1 MIQPLLSLPDTLAHP
16 AVIGAM
22 LAPALLMAATGS
34 LLISANARLARV
46 VDRLRLLV
54 IDTAPEDETPIRDRE
69 IGEHRRRAALV
80 LRACLM
86 LYVAL
91 GCFIGTSLALA
102 VSALAEARVAVVA
115 TVLALLGMASL
126 LGAAMAMGREVS
138 LAVRSLDTELDAIIA
153 ARRALPASPESRP

>member
-1 MIQPLLSLPDTLAHP
+1 MPLTDTLAHP
-16 AVIGAM
+16 TVIGAM

-54 IDTAPEDETPIRDRE
+54 LGEGDPDGEAPPLPEHETQIA
-69 IGEHRRRAALV
+69 EHRRRAALV
-80 LRACLM
+80 LRACWM

-102 VSALAEARVAVVA
+102 GGALVEARIGIIA
-115 TVLALLGMASL
+115 TVLAILGMGCL
-126 LGAAMAMGREVS
+126 LGAAVAMGREVS
-138 LAVRSLDTELDAIIA
+138 MAVRSLDTELDIA
-153 ARRALPASPESRP
+153 LAKRRRSG

>member
-1 MIQPLLSLPDTLAHP
+1 MPLSDTLAHP
-16 AVIGAM
+16 TVIGAM

-54 IDTAPEDETPIRDRE
+54 LGEGEPDGEAPPLSEHETQIT
-69 IGEHRRRAALV
+69 EHRRRAALV
-80 LRACLM
+80 LRACWM

-102 VSALAEARVAVVA
+102 ASALFATSVGVVA
-115 TVLALLGMASL
+115 TLLAIVGMACL
-126 LGAAMAMGREVS
+126 LGAAIAMGREVS
-138 LAVRSLDTELDAIIA
+138 MAVRSLDVELDAAIA
-153 ARRALPASPESRP
+153 KRRRSG

>member
-1 MIQPLLSLPDTLAHP
+1 MRCMDNPMTLPDVLAHP
-16 AVIGAM
+16 TAISAM

-54 IDTAPEDETPIRDRE
+54 LGEGDADGVLPPLAETAKQIR
-69 IGEHRRRAALV
+69 EHRRRAALV
-80 LRACLM
+80 LRACWM

-102 VSALAEARVAVVA
+102 AGVLIETRIGIVA
-115 TVLALLGMASL
+115 TLLAILGMACL
-126 LGAAMAMGREVS
+126 LGAAFAMGREVS
-138 LAVRSLDTELDAIIA
+138 MAVKSLDAELDAA
-153 ARRALPASPESRP
+153 LAKRR

>member
-1 MIQPLLSLPDTLAHP
+1 MPLTDTLAHP
-16 AVIGAM
+16 TVIGAM

-54 IDTAPEDETPIRDRE
+54 LGEGDPDGVAPPLPEHEVQ

-80 LRACLM
+80 LRACWM

-102 VSALAEARVAVVA
+102 GSVLAEARIGIAA
-115 TVLALLGMASL
+115 TVLAILGMGSL
-126 LGAAMAMGREVS
+126 LGAAFAMGREVS
-138 LAVRSLDTELDAIIA
+138 MAVKSLDAELDAA
-153 ARRALPASPESRP
+153 LAKRRRGG

>member
-1 MIQPLLSLPDTLAHP
+1 MSLPDALAHP
-16 AVIGAM
+16 TVIGAM

-54 IDTAPEDETPIRDRE
+54 LGEGEPDGIAPPLRE
-69 IGEHRRRAALV
+69 HERQIAEHRRRAALV
-80 LRACLM
+80 LRACWM

-102 VSALAEARVAVVA
+102 AGALLEARFGIVA
-115 TVLALLGMASL
+115 TLLAILGMACL
-126 LGAAMAMGREVS
+126 LGAAAAMGREVS
-138 LAVRSLDTELDAIIA
+138 MAVHSLDAELDATLA
-153 ARRALPASPESRP
+153 KRRRGG

>member
-1 MIQPLLSLPDTLAHP
+1 MPLSDLLAHP
-16 AVIGAM
+16 TVIGAM

-54 IDTAPEDETPIRDRE
+54 LGEGDPDGEAPSLPEHEVE
-69 IGEHRRRAALV
+69 IAEHRRRAALV
-80 LRACLM
+80 LRACWM

-102 VSALAEARVAVVA
+102 ASVLAEARIGIAA

-126 LGAAMAMGREVS
+126 LGAAIAMGREVS
-138 LAVRSLDTELDAIIA
+138 LAVRSLDAELDAA
-153 ARRALPASPESRP
+153 LAKRRRGA

>member
-1 MIQPLLSLPDTLAHP
+1 MPLSDTLAHP
-16 AVIGAM
+16 TVIGAM

-54 IDTAPEDETPIRDRE
+54 LGEGDPDGVAPPLPEHEKQIA
-69 IGEHRRRAALV
+69 EHRRRAALV
-80 LRACLM
+80 LRACWM

-102 VSALAEARVAVVA
+102 GSVLAEARIGIAA
-115 TVLALLGMASL
+115 TVLAILGMGSL
-126 LGAAMAMGREVS
+126 LGAAVAMGREVS
-138 LAVRSLDTELDAIIA
+138 MAVRSLDAELDAA
-153 ARRALPASPESRP
+153 LAKRRRGG

>member
-1 MIQPLLSLPDTLAHP
+1 MPLSDTLAHP
-16 AVIGAM
+16 TVIGAM

-54 IDTAPEDETPIRDRE
+54 LGEGDPDGEAPPLRDHETQIV
-69 IGEHRRRAALV
+69 EHRRRAALV
-80 LRACLM
+80 LRACWM

-102 VSALAEARVAVVA
+102 ASALAEARIGVVA
-115 TVLALLGMASL
+115 TLLAILGMACL
-126 LGAAMAMGREVS
+126 LGASVAMGREVS
-138 LAVRSLDTELDAIIA
+138 MAVRSLDAELDAA
-153 ARRALPASPESRP
+153 LAKRRRGG